1 MRAIEILRCPLCIGS
16 YAVRKAIKSC
26 LLKLTRKRNSG
37 ETARNIVKE
46 GQKKEE
52 ETVAQRMRFFD
63 VLN

>member
-46 GQKKEE
+46 GQKRRRRGNSGSEDE
-52 ETVAQRMRFFD
+52 IF
-63 VLN
+63 